1 MAFKFKVKK
10 RPSLAQAAAGGFA
23 QGVATGINQAAQL
36 SLQDRLKQKEEF
48 KDFRK
53 EYNENINYID
63 VSEEERKVLNN
74 ARGMMGLGTIKS
86 KDELVSHLNAKF
98 PGLGY
103 RVTGASEPQV
113 IGSST
118 GGYSTLQFVNGK
130 PVINKLT
137 DPVENPFSNQVL
149 LTKTGPT
156 GEVTKQFVDK
166 SLLKDPVVTKE
177 EQLSKTKK
185 AKTVEEKQLDSAT
198 KEVIENAT
206 EEGLSIKDY
215 MIKYDG
221 QPEVEL
227 YKQLQGGNQEVVSES
242 TNVQPQAMEGMTIIN
257 PSTGERLMLKDGQW
271 HPIK

>member
-1 MAFKFKVKK
+1 
-10 RPSLAQAAAGGFA
+10 
-23 QGVATGINQAAQL
+23 
-36 SLQDRLKQKEEF
+36 
-48 KDFRK
+48 
-53 EYNENINYID
+53 
-63 VSEEERKVLNN
+63 
-74 ARGMMGLGTIKS
+74 MGLGTIKS

-185 AKTVEEKQLDSAT
+185 ETMFIQML
-198 KEVIENAT
+198 
-206 EEGLSIKDY
+206 EGLHADDAKLMIAVKEKELNTVYKGLTDAVVKEAFGWNSDY
-215 MIKYDG
+215 KT
-221 QPEVEL
+221 
-227 YKQLQGGNQEVVSES
+227 S
-242 TNVQPQAMEGMTIIN
+242 
-257 PSTGERLMLKDGQW
+257 
-271 HPIK
+271 

>member
-1 MAFKFKVKK
+1 MAFKFKTKK
-10 RPSLAQAAAGGFA
+10 RPTAAQAFAGGFA

-63 VSEEERKVLNN
+63 VSEEERKALNN

-137 DPVENPFSNQVL
+137 DPVENPYMLRTTSPE
-149 LTKTGPT
+149 G
-156 GEVTKQFVDK
+156 VTTLQAVSKK
-166 SLLKDPVVTKE
+166 SLNTPVVTNISKPSKE
-177 EQLSKTKK
+177 
-185 AKTVEEKQLDSAT
+185 KTVGEKQLELAQ
-198 KEVIENAT
+198 KEVIKNAT
-206 EEGLSIKDY
+206 EEGISIEGY
-215 MIKYDG
+215 MEKYDG

-227 YKQLQGGNQEVVSES
+227 LKQLQGGNQEVVSES
-242 TNVQPQAMEGMTIIN
+242 TNVQPQPMEGITIIN

-271 HPIK
+271 QPIK